1 MSRRQFTKE
10 ELERLAEEKFK
21 YLTFSEYVALV
32 EAGLGTKE
40 DEEYVDYLLRGRER
54 MPFPDY
60 LNDDMPP
67 F

>member
-1 MSRRQFTKE
+1 MSKRQFTKE

-21 YLTFSEYVALV
+21 YLTFDEYVALV
-32 EAGLGTKE
+32 EAGLGTQE
-40 DEEYVDYLLRGRER
+40 DKDYVEYLLKIDHVPG
-54 MPFPDY
+54 PNY